1 MTDGLLAQNA
11 AATAHTAGLE
21 ITEATAARIA
31 TALTPAFKGFSV
43 IAGTLPLDL
52 EPATFQ
58 VVQDTARAEDG
69 K

>member
-1 MTDGLLAQNA
+1 MTEGLLAED
-11 AATAHTAGLE
+11 ATATARTAGLE

-31 TALTPAFKGFSV
+31 NALTPAFKGFSV

-58 VVQDTARAEDG
+58 VVQNTARGEDG

>member
-1 MTDGLLAQNA
+1 MKDGLLAADA
-11 AATAHTAGLE
+11 AATARTAGLDL
-21 ITEATAARIA
+21 TEATALRIA

-58 VVQDTARAEDG
+58 LVQDTARAEDG